1 MKEKCIRKYSNE
13 RTSLIFFAIIQC
25 IAKEMTQ
32 LGIIIILASG
42 LFFTLSSFF
51 GKLVTTT
58 TDMNSIVTSFF
69 RFFIGA
75 ILISI
80 YMKYKGATFKA
91 NKPKPVIIRAVLNA
105 FGIILFTISI
115 NYTTI
120 TNTNML
126 NLTYPVF
133 VLILAPFVTG
143 ERIRPSSFV
152 YLIVIMFGV
161 YLVSQPSFDHI
172 NTGDLIAFSSAGI
185 TGLGTLY
192 LTEARKHDTGD
203 TIILYIM
210 YIGLIIN
217 TPLAFNE
224 LMNFDNA
231 ALPYILASAL
241 LGILGQVFLTWGYKY
256 VDSATG
262 SLVSTTRILM
272 AALIGVLFLG
282 EPFTDNIKLGI
293 IIIFGAV
300 AGLSG
305 YFQRLFNKVRSS
317 GIGHWGGE

>member
-1 MKEKCIRKYSNE
+1 MREKCIKKSFNE
-13 RTSLIFFAIIQC
+13 RSTLIFFAIIQG
-25 IAKEMTQ
+25 IAEEMTK
-32 LGIIIILASG
+32 LGILIILASG
-42 LFFTLSSFF
+42 LFFTASSYF

-58 TDMNSIVTSFF
+58 TEMNSIVTSFF

-75 ILISI
+75 ILITI
-80 YMKYKGATFKA
+80 YMKLKGASFKA
-91 NKPKPVIIRAVLNA
+91 NRPKPVIIRAVLNA
-105 FGIILFTISI
+105 FGIIMFTVAI

-143 ERIRPSSFV
+143 ERIKPSSFV
-152 YLIVIMFGV
+152 YLFVIMAGV

-172 NTGDLIAFSSAGI
+172 NTGDLIAFASAGI

-210 YIGLIIN
+210 FIGLILN
-217 TPLAFNE
+217 TPLAFKE
-224 LMNFDNA
+224 LLDFDPA
-231 ALPYILASAL
+231 AMPFILASAF

-272 AALIGVLFLG
+272 AALIGVIFLG
-282 EPFTDNIKLGI
+282 EPFTANIKLGI
-293 IIIFGAV
+293 LIIFGAV

-305 YFQRLFNKVRSS
+305 YFQRLFKRVRVP